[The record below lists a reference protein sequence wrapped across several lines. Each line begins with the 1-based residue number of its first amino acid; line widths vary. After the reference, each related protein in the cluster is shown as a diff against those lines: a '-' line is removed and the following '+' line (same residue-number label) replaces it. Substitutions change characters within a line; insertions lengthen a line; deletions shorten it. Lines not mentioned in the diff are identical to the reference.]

1 MHAILRTVA
10 GLVGFAAVAVDLP
23 WSDWPPEPLPAPIA
37 SGPTVSIDAS
47 GPDVTLT
54 FQGTLQSAPTA
65 EGPWVDVPGADSPF
79 REPMGG
85 NPRFFRRRDP
95 DGVFATNSVLSFT
108 VTGPL
113 QQHFDL
119 ALAGLPD
126 GIFPPVRPKPYFAG
140 QVRLAGSDVPVS
152 LRVRGNSSLQECPFP
167 KLKFKVAKEDRPG
180 TPFAEAREVKIG
192 THCAE
197 GGQGSIGRLRD
208 ERAAYREAL
217 AYDAMQVLGF
227 VTPRVRRA
235 RIRYAD
241 TSPTNA
247 VPDVGWQV
255 TRGAVIVE
263 DIEVLAERI
272 GGRALDESEVSALRD
287 ANFDAQLIAD
297 LRCFHVLLG
306 NWDFALSPDGRG
318 LWNTEAMALP
328 EGIFVP
334 VAGDFDLASWVTES
348 VLESYPHDY
357 LPDLPAVD
365 RRARYELEQ
374 VRKLVSPGHF
384 AASRERLLA
393 RRIALSETVAAAL
406 VDEAGR
412 TNVQRHIAAFYDAL
426 IATGR

>member
-1 MHAILRTVA
+1 MLRTVA
-10 GLVGFAAVAVDLP
+10 GWVGFAAVAAGFP
-23 WSDWPPEPLPAPIA
+23 WSDWLPEPLPAPVA
-37 SGPTVSIDAS
+37 AGPIVSIDAS

-85 NPRFFRRRDP
+85 NPRFFRRRDS

-108 VTGPL
+108 VSGPL

-140 QVRLAGSDVPVS
+140 HVRLAGSELPVS

-167 KLKFKVAKEDRPG
+167 KLKFKVAKEDRTG
-180 TPFAEAREVKIG
+180 TPLADAREVKIG

-217 AYDAMQVLGF
+217 AYEAMQLLGF

-235 RIRYAD
+235 RISYAD

-247 VPDVGWQV
+247 GPDVGWQV

-263 DIEVLAERI
+263 DIEVLAERM
-272 GGRALDESEVSALRD
+272 GGRALDDSEVAKLRD

-306 NWDFALSPDGRG
+306 NWDFALSRDGQG
-318 LWNTEAMALP
+318 LWNTEVIVLAN
-328 EGIFVP
+328 GGFVP

-374 VRKLVSPGHF
+374 VGKLVTPGQF
-384 AASRERLLA
+384 AAARERLVA
-393 RRIALSETVAAAL
+393 RRAELTATVAAAL

-412 TNVQRHIAAFYDAL
+412 TNALRHVAAFYDAL
-426 IATGR
+426 TAPGR